1 MPTTPHPAT
10 HLVQQAALRP
20 PGELVDVVADVAREA
35 WGADGVELLLATYE
49 ATELVPLGRRGRRHA
64 TVPVDDSAAGA
75 CFRGGRPVADAG
87 TTWVPVTH
95 RGDRLGVLGVAADP
109 LPLDDLLTFADALAL
124 HLVASRG
131 YDDAVE
137 VARRTQEMAVG
148 AELLTSL
155 TPALAYADERFAL
168 AAVME
173 PSYASGGDALDHAVD
188 GEVLRAMI
196 LDATGHGF
204 NASLVSAVGV
214 AAYRS
219 ARRAGEDLLG
229 TWSVMDGFVGDTGG
243 GDAAGDGARYA
254 TALLVELHLGTGR
267 IGWVSAGHPAPVVL
281 RAGGEV
287 AVLESDAAP
296 PLGTGLGGE
305 PVPAEEF
312 LEPGDVLV
320 LHTDGLTEAR
330 GLDGQMLGLDGFLLA
345 LRDALRGEG
354 LLAERLRRLR
364 LDLLARDDAWLSD
377 DATLLVVEWGRAPDE
392 TADRAAG
399 QAE

>member
-1 MPTTPHPAT
+1 MPTSPHPAA

-20 PGELVDVVADVAREA
+20 PSELVDVVADVAREA

-49 ATELVPLGRRGRRHA
+49 QTDLVPLGRRGRRHA
-64 TVPVDDSAAGA
+64 TAPVDDGPAGA
-75 CFRGGRPVADAG
+75 CFRSGEAIVAAATG

-95 RGDRLGVLGVAADP
+95 RGDRLGVLGVAAEH
-109 LPLDDLLTFADALAL
+109 LPPDDLRAFADAVAL
-124 HLVASRG
+124 HLVAGRG

-155 TPALAYADERFAL
+155 TPALSYADARFAL
-168 AAVME
+168 AAVVE

-229 TWSVMDGFVGDTGG
+229 TWSVMDGFVGDTGR
-243 GDAAGDGARYA
+243 GDSSGDGARYA

-281 RAGGEV
+281 RVGGDV
-287 AVLESDAAP
+287 TVLESDAAP

-377 DATLLVVEWGRAPDE
+377 DATLMVVQW
-392 TADRAAG
+392 G
-399 QAE
+399 QAPGQIE